1 MDHRELAADL
11 LRQARAAGADAA
23 DVLVAEG
30 TDFSVTVRKG
40 QVETLKEA
48 GSKALGLRT
57 FVGRRSATSH
67 TSDFSPSALAA
78 LVAET
83 VDMAR
88 VTGEDP
94 AAGLP
99 DEGIAPG
106 TRWEDVPMNWTC
118 PECGARKDDFEMME
132 I

>member
-1 MDHRELAADL
+1 MSLVPQGRPGIEPGAAMAESISMDHRNLARDL
-11 LRQARAAGADAA
+11 LRQARSAGADAA
-23 DVLVAEG
+23 DVLVGEG
-30 TDFSVTVRKG
+30 TAFTVTVRKG
-40 QVETLKEA
+40 AVETLKEA
-48 GSKALGLRT
+48 GSKALGLRA
-57 FVGRRSATSH
+57 FVGRRSATSY

-99 DEGIAPG
+99 D
-106 TRWEDVPMNWTC
+106 
-118 PECGARKDDFEMME
+118 
-132 I
+132 